1 MIIKIENYTK
11 IIKKSVILDKIN
23 LELKSGY
30 IYGLKGINGSGKT
43 MLMRAI
49 CGLIYP
55 TLGSVIIDNKTIG
68 KDISFPESVG
78 ILIEN
83 PSFINN
89 YTAKEN
95 LELLASIKNIID
107 ANKINE
113 TLSSV
118 GLNPNDKRN
127 YRKYSLGMKQK
138 LGIAAAVME
147 SPDLIILDEP
157 LNALDASGVVL
168 VKELLKK
175 EKKRGALIIISCHDS
190 IDLEEMSDYIISLED
205 GKISGVERLY
215 KGNNNE

>member
-1 MIIKIENYTK
+1 MVIKIENYTK

-23 LELKSGY
+23 LEMESGY
-30 IYGLKGINGSGKT
+30 IYGFKGINGSGKT

-55 TLGSVIIDNKTIG
+55 TFGSVMIDNKTIG

-95 LELLASIKNIID
+95 LQVLASIKNIID
-107 ANKINE
+107 TDKINE
-113 TLSSV
+113 TLSRV
-118 GLNPNDKRN
+118 GLCSDDKRI

-147 SPDLIILDEP
+147 SPKLIILDEP

-168 VKELLKK
+168 VKEILKK

-205 GKISGVERLY
+205 GKISGVERLC
-215 KGNNNE
+215 NVNV